1 MPHKLTRLHILLF
14 ILTFITTLL
23 AGVMLEGVIPW
34 QNPGKI
40 YLGLPF
46 SITLLLILLTHE
58 LSHYF
63 MSRRH
68 NVSVT
73 LPYFIPAPSIIG
85 TFGAII
91 KIKPP
96 IPDRRSLIDIGAS
109 GPIGGFIVAVIA
121 VIIGLNYS
129 EVRLAKEI
137 HEGFSLGSSLLF
149 YLLTKI
155 VLNIEPEKYDILLHP
170 IAFAGWIG
178 FLVTSL
184 NLLPIGQLDGG
195 HIAYALFGEKHE
207 WISKVSIPILIVLGI
222 MYWPTWIIWAFLMVL
237 LGYRHPP
244 VVYPQIQID
253 RKRRLLGWVS
263 FIIFILTFTPMPFSP
278 VSTR

>member
-1 MPHKLTRLHILLF
+1 MAHRLTRLHVLLF
-14 ILTFITTLL
+14 ILTFMTTLL
-23 AGVMLEGVIPW
+23 AGAMLEGVIPW
-34 QNPGKI
+34 QNPEKI

-68 NVSVT
+68 NISVT

-91 KIKPP
+91 KMKPP
-96 IPDRRSLIDIGAS
+96 IFDRRSLIDIGAS
-109 GPIGGFIVAVIA
+109 GPIGGFIIAVFA

-129 EVRLAKEI
+129 EIKTVEEIKEGI
-137 HEGFSLGSSLLF
+137 SLGSSILF

-155 VLNIEPEKYDILLHP
+155 VINIEPDKYDIVLHP
-170 IAFAGWIG
+170 VAFAGWIG
-178 FLVTSL
+178 LLVTSL

-195 HIAYALFGEKHE
+195 HITYALLGEKHSLVAK
-207 WISKVSIPILIVLGI
+207 IAIPVLLVLGV
-222 MYWPTWIIWAFLMVL
+222 MFWSGWIVWALLMTI
-237 LGYRHPP
+237 LGYKHPP
-244 VVYPQIQID
+244 VLYPQIQLD
-253 RKRRLLGWVS
+253 RKRKILGWLS
-263 FIIFILTFTPMPFSP
+263 FAIFVLTFTPMPVRGP
-278 VSTR
+278 